1 MTVPL
6 RKNTKQN
13 MDTQT
18 LTARTEF
25 AAAINQICSERG
37 IATET
42 VLTAINNALVASF
55 KKDYPEQSLKFEE
68 EGKVITADVDSDNGQ
83 FRLFAGEEGAKKK
96 DLKEI
101 TPPGFGRIA
110 AQAAKTVIQQTIREA
125 EHESILTDYQEHIGE
140 VMTGMVQRMDGRNV
154 IIDLGRGQAVMPPE
168 EQSPTEFYR
177 LNSRISVYLKEIT
190 ETVRGRQIIVSRSDD
205 RLLSGLFEREVPEVS
220 SGSVIIRGVA
230 REPGSRSKVAVESTQ
245 PGVDPVGS
253 CVGQKGVRVQ
263 AVINDLNNEKID
275 IIQYSEDKEKY
286 IKSALAPA
294 EGMDI
299 KFDKNTGETV
309 VKVPADQLSLAI
321 GRGGQNVKLA
331 AKLTQ
336 TKLRIVSD
344 EAKDTEASIVA
355 TGSEEYEIDQLGLDT
370 KTRNI
375 LVEAELTHIEDL
387 TSEKLDT
394 VKGIG
399 PKTLE
404 KIKAQLAVYKN

>member
-1 MTVPL
+1 
-6 RKNTKQN
+6 

-37 IATET
+37 IAPET
-42 VLTAINNALVASF
+42 VLTAINTALIASF
-55 KKDYPEQSLKFEE
+55 NKDYPEQSLKFEE
-68 EGKVITADVDSDNGQ
+68 EGKVVTADVDPDNGQ
-83 FRLFAGEEGAKKK
+83 FRLFVGEEGAKKK

-110 AQAAKTVIQQTIREA
+110 AQAAKGVILQTIREA
-125 EHESILTDYQEHIGE
+125 ERDSVLADYQDHIGE

-177 LNSRISVYLKEIT
+177 LNSRLSVYMKEIADT
-190 ETVRGRQIIVSRSDD
+190 PKGRQIIVSRADD

-220 SGSVIIRGVA
+220 AGSVVIKGVA

-263 AVINDLNNEKID
+263 AVINELNNEKID
-275 IIQYSEDKEKY
+275 IIQYSEDKDNF

-294 EGMDI
+294 EGLDI
-299 KFDKNTGETV
+299 KYDKNTGETIV
-309 VKVPADQLSLAI
+309 TVPADQLSLAI

-336 TKLRIVSD
+336 TKLRIISN
-344 EAKDTEASIVA
+344 ETKDIETGIVA
-355 TGSEEYEIDQLGLDT
+355 TGAEEYEIDQLGLDT
-370 KTRNI
+370 KTRNV

-387 TSEKLDT
+387 TSDKLDS

-404 KIKAQLAVYKN
+404 KIKAQLAAYKN

>member
-1 MTVPL
+1 
-6 RKNTKQN
+6 

-18 LTARTEF
+18 LSARTEF

-37 IATET
+37 ISPEI
-42 VLTAINNALVASF
+42 VLTAINNSLVASF
-55 KKDYPEQSLKFEE
+55 EKDYPEQAIKFEE

-83 FRLFAGEEGAKKK
+83 FRLFVGEEGAKKK

-110 AQAAKTVIQQTIREA
+110 AQAAKQVILQTIREA
-125 EHESILTDYQEHIGE
+125 ERDAVLADYEEHIGE

-154 IIDLGRGQAVMPPE
+154 IIDLGRGQAVMPQE

-177 LNSRISVYLKEIT
+177 LNSRISVYLKEIA
-190 ETVRGRQIIVSRSDD
+190 ETSKGRQIIVSRSDD

-220 SGSVIIRGVA
+220 AGSVVIKMVA
-230 REPGSRSKVAVESTQ
+230 REPGSRSKVAVESVQ
-245 PGVDPVGS
+245 AGVDPVGS

-263 AVINDLNNEKID
+263 AVINELNNEKID
-275 IIQYSEDKEKY
+275 IIQYSEDQDNF
-286 IKSALAPA
+286 IKAALAPA

-299 KFDKNTGETV
+299 TYDKNTGETI

-336 TKLRIVSD
+336 TKLRIISD
-344 EAKDTEASIVA
+344 DAKSPDASIVT
-355 TGSEEYEIDQLGLDT
+355 TGTEEFEIDQLGLDT
-370 KTRNI
+370 KTRNT

-387 TSEKLDT
+387 TSDKLDT

>member
-1 MTVPL
+1 
-6 RKNTKQN
+6 

-18 LTARTEF
+18 LSARTEF

-37 IATET
+37 IAPET
-42 VLTAINNALVASF
+42 VITAINSALITSF
-55 KKDYPEQSLKFEE
+55 NKDYPEQSLKFEE
-68 EGKVITADVDSDNGQ
+68 EGKVITADVDHDNGQ
-83 FRLFAGEEGAKKK
+83 FRLFVGEEGAKKK

-110 AQAAKTVIQQTIREA
+110 AMAAKQVIQQVIREA
-125 EHESILTDYQEHIGE
+125 ERDSVLADYQDHIGE

-177 LNSRISVYLKEIT
+177 LNSRLSVYMKEIT
-190 ETVRGRQIIVSRSDD
+190 DTTKGRQIIVSRSDD

-220 SGSVIIRGVA
+220 AGSVVIKGVA

-263 AVINDLNNEKID
+263 AVINELNNEKID
-275 IIQYSEDKEKY
+275 IIQYSEEKDKY

-294 EGMDI
+294 EGLDI
-299 KFDKNTGETV
+299 RYDKVTGETIV
-309 VKVPADQLSLAI
+309 TVPADQLSLAI

-336 TKLRIVSD
+336 TKLRIIS
-344 EAKDTEASIVA
+344 EETKDIETGIVA
-355 TGSEEYEIDQLGLDT
+355 TGTEEFEIDQLGLDT
-370 KTRNI
+370 KTRNL

-387 TSEKLDT
+387 TSDKLDL
-394 VKGIG
+394 VKGLG

>member
-1 MTVPL
+1 
-6 RKNTKQN
+6 

-37 IATET
+37 IAPET
-42 VLTAINNALVASF
+42 VLTAINTALIASF
-55 KKDYPEQSLKFEE
+55 NKDYPEQALKFEE
-68 EGKVITADVDSDNGQ
+68 EGKVITANVDSDNGQ
-83 FRLFAGEEGAKKK
+83 FRLFVGEVDAKKK

-110 AQAAKTVIQQTIREA
+110 AMAAKQVIQQTIREA
-125 EHESILTDYQEHIGE
+125 ERDSVLADYQDHIGE

-177 LNSRISVYLKEIT
+177 LNSRLSVYMKEIT
-190 ETVRGRQIIVSRSDD
+190 DSIKGRQIIVSRADD

-220 SGSVIIRGVA
+220 AGSVIIKGVA

-263 AVINDLNNEKID
+263 AVINELNNEKID
-275 IIQYSEDKEKY
+275 IIQYSEDKDNF

-294 EGMDI
+294 EGLDI
-299 KFDKNTGETV
+299 KYDKNTGETIV
-309 VKVPADQLSLAI
+309 TVPADQLSLAI

-336 TKLRIVSD
+336 TKLRIISN
-344 EAKDTEASIVA
+344 ETKDIETGIVA
-355 TGSEEYEIDQLGLDT
+355 TGAEEYEIDQLGLDT
-370 KTRNI
+370 KTRNV

-387 TSEKLDT
+387 TSDKLDS

-404 KIKAQLAVYKN
+404 KIKAQLAAYKN

>member
-1 MTVPL
+1 
-6 RKNTKQN
+6 

-18 LTARTEF
+18 LSARTEF

-37 IATET
+37 ISPET
-42 VLTAINNALVASF
+42 VLTAINTALIASY
-55 KKDYPEQSLKFEE
+55 KKDYPEQALKFEE
-68 EGKVITADVDSDNGQ
+68 DAKIITADVDSDNGQ
-83 FRLFAGEEGAKKK
+83 FRLFVGEEDAKKK

-110 AQAAKTVIQQTIREA
+110 AQAAKQVILQTIREA
-125 EHESILTDYQEHIGE
+125 ERDSVLADYQEHIGE

-154 IIDLGRGQAVMPPE
+154 VVDLGRGQAVMPPE

-177 LNSRISVYLKEIT
+177 LNSRLSVYLKEISDT
-190 ETVRGRQIIVSRSDD
+190 IKGRQIIVSRADD
-205 RLLSGLFEREVPEVS
+205 RLLSGLFQREVPEVS
-220 SGSVIIRGVA
+220 AGSVIIKGVA

-245 PGVDPVGS
+245 SGVDPVGS

-263 AVINDLNNEKID
+263 AVINELNNEKID
-275 IIQYSEDKEKY
+275 IIQYSEDKDKY

-294 EGMDI
+294 EGLDI
-299 KFDKNTGETV
+299 SYDKKTGETIV
-309 VKVPADQLSLAI
+309 TVPSDQLSLAI

-344 EAKDTEASIVA
+344 ENKDVASGIVA
-355 TGSEEYEIDQLGLDT
+355 TGTEEYEIDQLDLDK
-370 KTRNI
+370 KTRNTLI
-375 LVEAELTHIEDL
+375 EAELTHIEDL
-387 TSEKLDT
+387 TSDKLDS

-404 KIKAQLAVYKN
+404 KIKSQLAVYKN

>member
-1 MTVPL
+1 
-6 RKNTKQN
+6 

-18 LTARTEF
+18 LSARTEF

-37 IATET
+37 IAPET
-42 VLTAINNALVASF
+42 VLGAINTALIASF
-55 KKDYPEQSLKFEE
+55 KKDYPEQALKLEE

-83 FRLFAGEEGAKKK
+83 FRLFVGEEDAKKK

-110 AQAAKTVIQQTIREA
+110 AQAAKFVILQTIREA
-125 EHESILTDYQEHIGE
+125 ERDSVLADYQDHIGE

-177 LNSRISVYLKEIT
+177 LNSRLSVYLKEIA
-190 ETVRGRQIIVSRSDD
+190 ETPKGRQIIVSRADD
-205 RLLSGLFEREVPEVS
+205 KLLSGLFEREVPEVS
-220 SGSVIIRGVA
+220 AGSVVIKGVA

-263 AVINDLNNEKID
+263 AVINELNNEKID
-275 IIQYSEDKEKY
+275 IIQYSEDKDKY

-294 EGMDI
+294 EGLDI
-299 KFDKNTGETV
+299 SYDKQTGETIV
-309 VKVPADQLSLAI
+309 TVPADQLSLAI

-336 TKLRIVSD
+336 TKLRIIS
-344 EAKDTEASIVA
+344 EETKDKDAGIVV
-355 TGSEEYEIDQLGLDT
+355 TGTEEYEIDQLGLDT
-370 KTRNI
+370 KTRNLLI
-375 LVEAELTHIEDL
+375 EAELTHIEDL
-387 TSEKLDT
+387 SSDKLDS
-394 VKGIG
+394 VKGLG

>member
-1 MTVPL
+1 
-6 RKNTKQN
+6 

-18 LTARTEF
+18 LSARTEF

-37 IATET
+37 IAPET
-42 VLTAINNALVASF
+42 VLTAINSALVASF
-55 KKDYPEQSLKFEE
+55 KKDYPEQSLKLEE

-83 FRLFAGEEGAKKK
+83 FRLFVGEEGAKKK

-110 AQAAKTVIQQTIREA
+110 ASAAKGVILQTIREA
-125 EHESILTDYQEHIGE
+125 ERDAVLAEYQDHIGE
-140 VMTGMVQRMDGRNV
+140 VMTGMVQRMEGRNV
-154 IIDLGRGQAVMPPE
+154 IVDLGRGQAVMPVE

-177 LNSRISVYLKEIT
+177 LNSRIAVYLKEIT
-190 ETVRGRQIIVSRSDD
+190 DTPRGRQIVVSRSDD
-205 RLLSGLFEREVPEVS
+205 KLLSGLFEREVPEVS
-220 SGSVIIRGVA
+220 AGSVVIKGVA

-263 AVINDLNNEKID
+263 AVINELNNEKID
-275 IIQYSEDKEKY
+275 IIQYSEDKDKF
-286 IKSALAPA
+286 IKAALAPA
-294 EGMDI
+294 EGLDI
-299 KFDKNTGETV
+299 KYDKATGETIV
-309 VKVPADQLSLAI
+309 TVPSDQLSLAI

-336 TKLRIVSD
+336 TKLRIIS
-344 EAKDTEASIVA
+344 EETKDIQTGIVA
-355 TGSEEYEIDQLGLDT
+355 TGTEEYEIDQLGLDT

-375 LVEAELTHIEDL
+375 LVESMLTHIEDL
-387 TSEKLDT
+387 SPEKLDS

>member
-1 MTVPL
+1 
-6 RKNTKQN
+6 

-18 LTARTEF
+18 LSARTEF

-37 IATET
+37 IAPET
-42 VLTAINNALVASF
+42 VLAAINTALIASF
-55 KKDYPEQSLKFEE
+55 KKDYPEQSLKLEE
-68 EGKVITADVDSDNGQ
+68 EGKLITADVDSDNGQ
-83 FRLFAGEEGAKKK
+83 FRLFVGEEGAKKK

-110 AQAAKTVIQQTIREA
+110 AQAAKQVILQTIREA
-125 EHESILTDYQEHIGE
+125 ERDSVLADYQDHIGE

-177 LNSRISVYLKEIT
+177 LNSRISVYMKEIADS
-190 ETVRGRQIIVSRSDD
+190 VKGRQIIVSRADD

-220 SGSVIIRGVA
+220 AGSVVIKGVA

-263 AVINDLNNEKID
+263 AVINELNNEKID
-275 IIQYSEDKEKY
+275 IIQYSEEKDKY
-286 IKSALAPA
+286 IKAALAPA
-294 EGMDI
+294 EGLDI
-299 KFDKNTGETV
+299 SYDKATGETIV
-309 VKVPADQLSLAI
+309 TVPSDQLSLAI

-336 TKLRIVSD
+336 SKLRIISN
-344 EAKDTEASIVA
+344 ESKDIETGIVA
-355 TGSEEYEIDQLGLDT
+355 TGTEEFEIDQLGLDT
-370 KTRNI
+370 KTRNL

-387 TSEKLDT
+387 TSDKLDS
-394 VKGIG
+394 VKGLG

>member
-1 MTVPL
+1 
-6 RKNTKQN
+6 

-18 LTARTEF
+18 LSARTEF

-37 IATET
+37 IAPET
-42 VLTAINNALVASF
+42 VLTAINTALIASF
-55 KKDYPEQSLKFEE
+55 KKDYPEQSLKLEE
-68 EGKVITADVDSDNGQ
+68 EGKIITADVDSDNGQ
-83 FRLFAGEEGAKKK
+83 FRLYVGEEGAKKK

-110 AQAAKTVIQQTIREA
+110 AQAAKQVILQTIREA
-125 EHESILTDYQEHIGE
+125 ERDSVLADYQEHIGE

-154 IIDLGRGQAVMPPE
+154 IVDLGRGQAVMPPE

-177 LNSRISVYLKEIT
+177 LNSRLSVYLKEIT
-190 ETVRGRQIIVSRSDD
+190 DSVKGRQIIVSRADD

-220 SGSVIIRGVA
+220 AGSVVIKGVA

-263 AVINDLNNEKID
+263 AVINELNNEKID
-275 IIQYSEDKEKY
+275 IIQYSEDKDKY

-294 EGMDI
+294 EGLDI
-299 KFDKNTGETV
+299 RYDKNTGETIV
-309 VKVPADQLSLAI
+309 TVPADQLSLAI

-336 TKLRIVSD
+336 TKLRIIS
-344 EAKDTEASIVA
+344 EETKDIKAGIVA
-355 TGSEEYEIDQLGLDT
+355 TGTEEYEIDQLDLDT
-370 KTRNI
+370 KTRNTLI
-375 LVEAELTHIEDL
+375 EAELTHIEDL
-387 TSEKLDT
+387 TSDKLDS

>member
-1 MTVPL
+1 
-6 RKNTKQN
+6 

-18 LTARTEF
+18 LSARTEF

-37 IATET
+37 IAPET
-42 VLTAINNALVASF
+42 VLTAINTALIASF
-55 KKDYPEQSLKFEE
+55 KKDYPEQSLKLEE
-68 EGKVITADVDSDNGQ
+68 EGKIITADVDSDNGQ
-83 FRLFAGEEGAKKK
+83 FRLFVGEEGAKKK

-110 AQAAKTVIQQTIREA
+110 AQAAKQVILQTIREA
-125 EHESILTDYQEHIGE
+125 ERDSVLADYQDHIGE

-154 IIDLGRGQAVMPPE
+154 IVDLGRGQAVMPPE

-177 LNSRISVYLKEIT
+177 LNSRLSVYLKEIA
-190 ETVRGRQIIVSRSDD
+190 ETVKGRQIIVSRADD

-220 SGSVIIRGVA
+220 AGSVVIKGVA

-263 AVINDLNNEKID
+263 AVINELNNEKID
-275 IIQYSEDKEKY
+275 IIQYSDDKDKY
-286 IKSALAPA
+286 IKAALAPA
-294 EGMDI
+294 EGLSI
-299 KFDKNTGETV
+299 KYDKNTGETIV
-309 VKVPADQLSLAI
+309 TVPADQLSLAI

-336 TKLRIVSD
+336 TKLRIVS
-344 EAKDTEASIVA
+344 EESKDAEEGIVV

-370 KTRNI
+370 KTRNLLI
-375 LVEAELTHIEDL
+375 EAQLTHIEDL
-387 TSEKLDT
+387 TPDKLDS
-394 VKGIG
+394 VKGLG

-404 KIKAQLAVYKN
+404 KIKAQLAVYIN

>member
-1 MTVPL
+1 
-6 RKNTKQN
+6 

-18 LTARTEF
+18 LSARTEF

-37 IATET
+37 ISPET
-42 VLTAINNALVASF
+42 VLSAINAALIASF

-68 EGKVITADVDSDNGQ
+68 EGKIITADVDSDNGQ
-83 FRLFAGEEGAKKK
+83 FRLFVGEEGAKKK

-110 AQAAKTVIQQTIREA
+110 ASAAKGVILQTIREA
-125 EHESILTDYQEHIGE
+125 ERDAVLVEYQDHIGE

-177 LNSRISVYLKEIT
+177 LNSRISVYLKEISD
-190 ETVRGRQIIVSRSDD
+190 TVRGRQIIVSRSDD
-205 RLLSGLFEREVPEVS
+205 KLLSGLFEREVPEVS
-220 SGSVIIRGVA
+220 AGSVVIKGVA

-263 AVINDLNNEKID
+263 AVINELNNEKID
-275 IIQYSEDKEKY
+275 IIQYSEDKDKF

-294 EGMDI
+294 EGLDI
-299 KFDKNTGETV
+299 KYDKVTGETIV
-309 VKVPADQLSLAI
+309 TVPEDQLSLAI

-336 TKLRIVSD
+336 TKLRIIS
-344 EAKDTEASIVA
+344 EENKDIKTGIVA
-355 TGSEEYEIDQLGLDT
+355 TGTEEYEIDQLGLDT
-370 KTRNI
+370 KTRNV

-387 TSEKLDT
+387 SSDKLDS

>member
-1 MTVPL
+1 
-6 RKNTKQN
+6 

-37 IATET
+37 IAPET
-42 VLTAINNALVASF
+42 VLNAINGALVASF
-55 KKDYPEQSLKFEE
+55 KKDYPEQALKFEE
-68 EGKVITADVDSDNGQ
+68 DELVITADVDSENGQ
-83 FRLFAGEEGAKKK
+83 FRLFVGKEDAKKK

-110 AQAAKTVIQQTIREA
+110 AQAAKQVILQTIREA
-125 EHESILTDYQEHIGE
+125 ERDSVLADYQEHIGE

-154 IIDLGRGQAVMPPE
+154 VIDLGRGQAVMPPE
-168 EQSPTEFYR
+168 EQVHTEFYR
-177 LNSRISVYLKEIT
+177 LNSRLSVYLKEIS
-190 ETVRGRQIIVSRSDD
+190 ETIKGKQIIVSRADD
-205 RLLSGLFEREVPEVS
+205 RLLSGLFQREVPEVN
-220 SGSVIIRGVA
+220 SGAVVIRAIA

-245 PGVDPVGS
+245 AGVDPVGS

-275 IIQYSEDKEKY
+275 IIQYAEDKDKF

-294 EGMDI
+294 DGLNI
-299 KFDKNTGETV
+299 SFDTRSGETTV
-309 VKVPADQLSLAI
+309 TVPSDQLSLAI

-331 AKLTQ
+331 AKLTGS
-336 TKLRIVSD
+336 KLRIVS
-344 EAKDTEASIVA
+344 ETASPETAIVA
-355 TGSEEYEIDQLGLDT
+355 TGAEEYEIDQLDLET
-370 KTRNI
+370 KARNI
-375 LVEAELTHIEDL
+375 LVEAGLTHIEDL
-387 TSEKLDT
+387 TEDKLDS

-404 KIKAQLAVYKN
+404 KIKVQLASYKS

>member
-1 MTVPL
+1 
-6 RKNTKQN
+6 

-18 LTARTEF
+18 LSARTEF

-37 IATET
+37 IAPET
-42 VLTAINNALVASF
+42 VLTAINTALIASF
-55 KKDYPEQSLKFEE
+55 KKDYPEQALKLEE
-68 EGKVITADVDSDNGQ
+68 EGKIITADVDSDNGQ
-83 FRLFAGEEGAKKK
+83 FRLFVGEEDAKKK

-110 AQAAKTVIQQTIREA
+110 AQAAKFVILQTIREA
-125 EHESILTDYQEHIGE
+125 ERDSVLADYQEHMGE

-154 IIDLGRGQAVMPPE
+154 IIDLGRGQAVMPSE

-177 LNSRISVYLKEIT
+177 LNSRLSVYLKEIA
-190 ETVRGRQIIVSRSDD
+190 ETPKGRQIIVSRADD

-220 SGSVIIRGVA
+220 AGSVVIKGVA

-263 AVINDLNNEKID
+263 AVINELNNEKID
-275 IIQYSEDKEKY
+275 IIQYSEDKDKY

-294 EGMDI
+294 EGLNI
-299 KFDKNTGETV
+299 SYNKNTGETIV
-309 VKVPADQLSLAI
+309 TVPADQLSLAI

-336 TKLRIVSD
+336 TKLRIIS
-344 EAKDTEASIVA
+344 EETKDIETGIVA
-355 TGSEEYEIDQLGLDT
+355 TGTEEFEIDQLGLDT
-370 KTRNI
+370 KTRN
-375 LVEAELTHIEDL
+375 LLLEAELTHIEDL
-387 TSEKLDT
+387 TSDKLDS
-394 VKGIG
+394 VKGLG

-404 KIKAQLAVYKN
+404 KIKAQLAAYKN

>member
-1 MTVPL
+1 
-6 RKNTKQN
+6 

-18 LTARTEF
+18 LSARTEF

-37 IATET
+37 IAPET
-42 VLTAINNALVASF
+42 VLAAINTALIASF
-55 KKDYPEQSLKFEE
+55 KKDYPEQSLKLEE
-68 EGKVITADVDSDNGQ
+68 EGKIITADVDSDNGQ
-83 FRLFAGEEGAKKK
+83 FRLFVGEEGAKKK

-110 AQAAKTVIQQTIREA
+110 AQAAKQVILQTIREA
-125 EHESILTDYQEHIGE
+125 ERDSVLADYQDHIGE

-177 LNSRISVYLKEIT
+177 LNSRLSVYLKEIAD
-190 ETVRGRQIIVSRSDD
+190 TVKGRQIIVSRADD
-205 RLLSGLFEREVPEVS
+205 RLLSGLFQREVPEVS
-220 SGSVIIRGVA
+220 AGSVVIKGVA
-230 REPGSRSKVAVESTQ
+230 REPGSRSKVSVESTQ

-263 AVINDLNNEKID
+263 AVINELNNEKID
-275 IIQYSEDKEKY
+275 IIQYSEDKDKY
-286 IKSALAPA
+286 IKAALAPA
-294 EGMDI
+294 EGLDI
-299 KFDKNTGETV
+299 SYDKTTGETIV
-309 VKVPADQLSLAI
+309 TVPSDQLSLAI

-336 TKLRIVSD
+336 TKLRIISD
-344 EAKDTEASIVA
+344 ETKDIQTGIVA
-355 TGSEEYEIDQLGLDT
+355 TGTEEFEIDQLGLDT
-370 KTRNI
+370 KTRNL

-387 TSEKLDT
+387 TSDKLDS
-394 VKGIG
+394 VKGLG

>member
-1 MTVPL
+1 
-6 RKNTKQN
+6 

-18 LTARTEF
+18 LSARTEF

-37 IATET
+37 IAPET
-42 VLTAINNALVASF
+42 VLTAINTALVASF
-55 KKDYPEQSLKFEE
+55 NKDYPEQSLKLEE
-68 EGKVITADVDSDNGQ
+68 EGKIITADVDPDNGQ
-83 FRLFAGEEGAKKK
+83 FRLFVGEEGAKKK

-110 AQAAKTVIQQTIREA
+110 AQAAKQVILQTIREA
-125 EHESILTDYQEHIGE
+125 ERDSVLADYQEHLGE

-177 LNSRISVYLKEIT
+177 LNSRLSVYLKEIT
-190 ETVRGRQIIVSRSDD
+190 ETVKGRQIIVSRADD
-205 RLLSGLFEREVPEVS
+205 RLLSGLFQREVPEVS
-220 SGSVIIRGVA
+220 AGSVVIKGVA

-263 AVINDLNNEKID
+263 AVINELNNEKID
-275 IIQYSEDKEKY
+275 IIQYSEDKDKY

-294 EGMDI
+294 EGLEI
-299 KFDKNTGETV
+299 KFDKKTGETV
-309 VKVPADQLSLAI
+309 VTVPEDQLSLAI

-331 AKLTQ
+331 AKLTA
-336 TKLRIVSD
+336 TKLRIIPED
-344 EAKDTEASIVA
+344 TKDKGAGIVVTGTE
-355 TGSEEYEIDQLGLDT
+355 ELEIDQLGLDT
-370 KTRNI
+370 KTRNL
-375 LVEAELTHIEDL
+375 LVEASLTHIEDL
-387 TSEKLDT
+387 SSDKLDT

-399 PKTLE
+399 PKTLA

>member
-1 MTVPL
+1 
-6 RKNTKQN
+6 

-18 LTARTEF
+18 LSARTEF

-37 IATET
+37 IAPET
-42 VLTAINNALVASF
+42 VLAAINTALIASF
-55 KKDYPEQSLKFEE
+55 KKDYPEQSLKLEE
-68 EGKVITADVDSDNGQ
+68 EGKLITADVDSDNGQ
-83 FRLFAGEEGAKKK
+83 FRLFVGEEGAKKK

-110 AQAAKTVIQQTIREA
+110 AQAAKQVILQTIREA
-125 EHESILTDYQEHIGE
+125 ERDSVLADYQDHIGE

-177 LNSRISVYLKEIT
+177 LNSRISVYMKEIADS
-190 ETVRGRQIIVSRSDD
+190 VKGRQIIVSRADD

-220 SGSVIIRGVA
+220 AGSVVIKGVA

-263 AVINDLNNEKID
+263 AVINELNNEKID
-275 IIQYSEDKEKY
+275 IIQYSEEKDKY
-286 IKSALAPA
+286 IKAALAPA
-294 EGMDI
+294 EGLDI
-299 KFDKNTGETV
+299 SYDKATGETIV
-309 VKVPADQLSLAI
+309 TVPADQLSLAI

-336 TKLRIVSD
+336 SKLRIISN
-344 EAKDTEASIVA
+344 ETKDIETGIVA
-355 TGSEEYEIDQLGLDT
+355 TGTEEFEIDQLGLDT
-370 KTRNI
+370 KTRNL

-387 TSEKLDT
+387 TSDKLDS
-394 VKGIG
+394 VKGLG